1 MSTPLA
7 WNNLIHNKVR
17 TVAAVAGVMFA
28 VVLIFLQLGFL
39 GATVQTASRVYDVLD
54 FDVLIRSQRTRR
66 LAETPPFPRSRLDLA
81 ASVAGVR
88 EVHPLWIGFRSW
100 RVPQGKNAGYG
111 RPLLVVGVKPG
122 APVFLPAELRSKTAL
137 LGAAEFALVDRRSRA
152 EFGPR
157 NGKEFGDEDIGSET
171 EVGGHRIRLVGHYA
185 LGASFD
191 ADGSIVVS
199 DEGFARLSP
208 GWTSEMTGLGLV
220 KLESP
225 EMDSA
230 AVAVRLNRVLP
241 ADVQAFSRND
251 IIALDRRM
259 WLWEMSIGLIFL
271 MGVAVAVAV
280 GIVIVYQILSSDVLA
295 HLPEYATLLAMGY
308 RNRFLGRVVLFQSVI
323 VALMGFLPGLLAAE
337 GLYRL
342 TTSITN
348 IPMDMTVVRILAVLV
363 LSVGMCILSGLAAL
377 WKLRGAD
384 PADLY

>member
-39 GATVQTASRVYDVLD
+39 GATVQTASRIYDVLD

-66 LAETPPFPRSRLDLA
+66 LAETQPFPRSRLDLA

-88 EVHPLWIGFRSW
+88 EVHPLWIGFRCW
-100 RVPQGKNAGYG
+100 RIPQGENAGYG
-111 RPLLVVGVKPG
+111 RPLLVMGVKPG
-122 APVFLPAELRSKTAL
+122 DPVFISAELQSKTAL
-137 LGAAEFALVDRRSRA
+137 LTAAEFALVNRRSRA

-157 NGKEFGDEDIGSET
+157 NGKEFGDGDIGSET
-171 EVGGHRIRLVGHYA
+171 EVGGHHIRLVGHYA

-208 GWTSEMTGLGLV
+208 GWTSGMAGLGLV

-225 EMDSA
+225 EIDPA
-230 AVAVRLNRVLP
+230 AVAEQLNRVLP
-241 ADVQAFSRND
+241 ADVEAFSRND

-271 MGVAVAVAV
+271 MGVAVAVVV

-308 RNRFLGRVVLFQSVI
+308 RNRFLARVVLFQAVI
-323 VALMGFLPGLLAAE
+323 LALMGFLPGLLAAE
-337 GLYRL
+337 GLYWL
-342 TTSITN
+342 TTFITN
-348 IPMDMTVVRILAVLV
+348 IPMDMTVGRIAAVLG
-363 LSVGMCILSGLAAL
+363 LSLGMCILSGLAAL

>member
-1 MSTPLA
+1 
-7 WNNLIHNKVR
+7 
-17 TVAAVAGVMFA
+17 
-28 VVLIFLQLGFL
+28 
-39 GATVQTASRVYDVLD
+39 
-54 FDVLIRSQRTRR
+54 
-66 LAETPPFPRSRLDLA
+66 LA

-111 RPLLVVGVKPG
+111 RPLLVMGMKPG
-122 APVFLPAELRSKTAL
+122 DPVFLPAELRSKAAL
-137 LGAAEFALVDRRSRA
+137 LNTAEFALVDRRSRA

-171 EVGGHRIRLVGHYA
+171 EVGDQRIRLVGHYA

-208 GWTSEMTGLGLV
+208 GWTTEMTGLGLV

-225 EMDSA
+225 EVDPA
-230 AVAVRLNRVLP
+230 AVADQLNRVLP
-241 ADVQAFSRND
+241 ADVQAFSRSD

-259 WLWEMSIGLIFL
+259 WLWEMSVGLIFL
-271 MGVAVAVAV
+271 MGVAVAVVV

-308 RNRFLGRVVLFQSVI
+308 RNRFLGRVVLFQAVI
-323 VALMGFLPGLLAAE
+323 LALMGFLPGLLAAE

-348 IPMDMTVVRILAVLV
+348 IPMDMTIVRIVAVLV

>member
-7 WNNLIHNKVR
+7 WNNLIYNKVR
-17 TVAAVAGVMFA
+17 TAAAVAGVMFA

-39 GATVQTASRVYDVLD
+39 GVTIQTASRIYDVLD

-66 LAETPPFPRSRLDLA
+66 LAETQPFPRSRLDLA
-81 ASVAGVR
+81 ASVPGVR
-88 EVHPLWIGFRSW
+88 EVHPLWIGFRHW

-111 RPLLVVGVKPG
+111 RPLLVMGVKPG
-122 APVFLPAELRSKTAL
+122 DPLFSSAELQSKTAL
-137 LGAAEFALVDRRSRA
+137 LTAPEFALIDRRSRA
-152 EFGPR
+152 EFGPC
-157 NGKEFGDEDIGSET
+157 NGKEFGDDDIGLKT
-171 EVGGHRIRLVGHYA
+171 EVGGNRIRLVGHYA

-199 DEGFARLSP
+199 DEGFIRLSP
-208 GWTSEMTGLGLV
+208 GWTSEMAGLGLV

-225 EMDSA
+225 DVDPKT
-230 AVAVRLNRVLP
+230 VAERLNRVLP
-241 ADVQAFSRND
+241 ADVEAFSRND
-251 IIALDRRM
+251 IIASDRRM
-259 WLWEMSIGLIFL
+259 WLWDMSIGLIFL
-271 MGVAVAVAV
+271 MGVAVAIVV

-308 RNRFLGRVVLFQSVI
+308 PNRFLSRVVLFQAVLL
-323 VALMGFLPGLLAAE
+323 ALMGFLPGLLVAL
-337 GLYRL
+337 GLYWL
-342 TTSITN
+342 TTLITN
-348 IPMDMTVVRILAVLV
+348 IPMDMTVARVVVVLV